1 MTRVQRETTA
11 YIAIAV
17 ACIAMLI
24 WVIPAFTPPY
34 PGYGASPA
42 LVPNVA
48 VGLTLVMAVL
58 ELIRAGVGRWSGRA
72 RPAEETQY
80 PEDTES
86 GGFSQLGRLRLGH
99 LARFMIPCALL
110 LPAMEWIGFLPSSVL
125 FLLAIQVLIGGVKP
139 VRAVVLAL
147 VVAGLMYAAIRYG
160 FNVPVPG
167 PYDW

>member
-11 YIAIAV
+11 YVAIAV
-17 ACIAMLI
+17 TCVALLV
-24 WVIPAFTPPY
+24 WVIPAFTPAY

-58 ELIRAGVGRWSGRA
+58 ELVRAGVGHWSGRA
-72 RPAEETQY
+72 RPVQDTEY
-80 PEDTES
+80 PEDTDA

-110 LPAMEWIGFLPSSVL
+110 LPAMNWIGFLPSSVL
-125 FLLAIQVLIGGVKP
+125 FLLAIQYLIGGFKP
-139 VRAVVLAL
+139 VRAIVLA
-147 VVAGLMYAAIRYG
+147 VMVAGLMYAAIRYG